1 MMNTNETN
9 IPSELSIAIVDDHE
23 VVLEGLYS
31 FLKKN
36 GQKNVQAFRSARD
49 LLRQAQKQTFDLY
62 IIDIELP
69 DMEGDTLI
77 DAIRTLHAEARII
90 VNTMH
95 EEVWVV
101 KTMQEKQVDA
111 VIYKS
116 TDLSQLL
123 HAIRAVSQGSKYFCP
138 QFRRDSQRTATPT
151 ESPSRREQEVLREIA
166 RGLSTKEI
174 AARLYI
180 SENTVE
186 THRQSLFAKLQAH
199 NMADLMVKAIA
210 QGYINPHDIASTL

>member
-1 MMNTNETN
+1 
-9 IPSELSIAIVDDHE
+9 
-23 VVLEGLYS
+23 
-31 FLKKN
+31 
-36 GQKNVQAFRSARD
+36 
-49 LLRQAQKQTFDLY
+49 
-62 IIDIELP
+62 
-69 DMEGDTLI
+69 MEGDTLI

-138 QFRRDSQRTATPT
+138 QFRRDSQRTAPPLKVSPT
-151 ESPSRREQEVLREIA
+151 LQ
-166 RGLSTKEI
+166 KHK
-174 AARLYI
+174 
-180 SENTVE
+180 SENPLHLQRHTNCNSNA
-186 THRQSLFAKLQAH
+186 TQHIFCTPHKLQ
-199 NMADLMVKAIA
+199 V
-210 QGYINPHDIASTL
+210 QRRCT